1 MFHAGWKKLAGNGIH
16 DRKIQFDDQAS
27 EFMST
32 KAHIIVFTYTKFSP
46 CRTIIIQRIQWQLA
60 FSATTMESRERLN
73 GRELSSTIKDS
84 CNVHFFGHWCHQC
97 RYALPKLKDF
107 YKFKKKNIYFQP
119 GFTFCARSMFGGR
132 KIYRFNSSKIVYK
145 TASHCQRRWTG
156 MVHRKSLDKI
166 PNIAFLLAASLQSR
180 NIRAEQQER
189 RAMALP
195 QFTIDSISLKL
206 ANNLRP
212 DITLT

>member
-1 MFHAGWKKLAGNGIH
+1 MLPLHDLASISHFFIYKCSTLDGKKLPGNGIH

-73 GRELSSTIKDS
+73 WRELSSTIKDS

-97 RYALPKLKDF
+97 RYALPKLNDF
-107 YKFKKKNIYFQP
+107 YKLKKKKYLLSTRFYLLRTIYVWGSENIP
-119 GFTFCARSMFGGR
+119 
-132 KIYRFNSSKIVYK
+132 I
-145 TASHCQRRWTG
+145 
-156 MVHRKSLDKI
+156 
-166 PNIAFLLAASLQSR
+166 
-180 NIRAEQQER
+180 
-189 RAMALP
+189 
-195 QFTIDSISLKL
+195 QFIK
-206 ANNLRP
+206 NCVQNG
-212 DITLT
+212 ITLSKKMNRNGT